1 LTGKTFGRRQT
12 VSSSLAAE
20 AGQRFESARRL
31 SIFALICRK
40 NTERRKGP
48 DETAG
53 PILHLP
59 YSAVAIFHHVAG
71 HAALTVLKLVN
82 YVDVGGHAFLLFWLY
97 LFER

>member
-1 LTGKTFGRRQT
+1 MEQLTSNEGRSA
-12 VSSSLAAE
+12 VLK
-20 AGQRFESARRL
+20 SARRL
-31 SIFALICRK
+31 FIFALICSK

-48 DETAG
+48 GETAG

-71 HAALTVLKLVN
+71 HAALKVVKLVN
-82 YVDVGGHAFLLFWLY
+82 YVMWGVTLFFLFWLY